1 MAPSGN
7 DYSHVKFHVMQFIN
21 DPFPSFPL
29 KFAMRSPPLLH
40 CPYIHTAAAVWL
52 HTRSSGGAQRA
63 VVVFYTLAEGF
74 AAAWHA
80 LSTCCAQDAVYVRFC
95 SIQILFLLSATL
107 LKI

>member
-1 MAPSGN
+1 MHAVAAVTTHAPVAPTGRLDRLPALPISN
-7 DYSHVKFHVMQFIN
+7 
-21 DPFPSFPL
+21 
-29 KFAMRSPPLLH
+29 
-40 CPYIHTAAAVWL
+40 PYIHTAAAVWL